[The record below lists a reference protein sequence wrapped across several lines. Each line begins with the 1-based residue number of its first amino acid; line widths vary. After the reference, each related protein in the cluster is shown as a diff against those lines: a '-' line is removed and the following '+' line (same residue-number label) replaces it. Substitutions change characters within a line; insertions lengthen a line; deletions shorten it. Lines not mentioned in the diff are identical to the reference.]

1 MNVLLIIVISIIALC
16 AIYGYWKGFIRMLFS
31 VISLAATIVLVM
43 AVTPYIS
50 NFLINKTST
59 YNNLKVKVTQAFIG
73 AGGKEVEF
81 LSPEQMLEAYN
92 VPEGVKD
99 LLVKNNNRETYE
111 NLMVT
116 AFDEYVS
123 SYVAKMIINS
133 LSFIFAFLMI
143 TVIMKMTIFSLDIFT
158 KLPIIKGINKT
169 VGLLA
174 GIAQGV
180 VIVWIVFIGA
190 TIFLNES
197 AGQEFSKMVN
207 ESVFL
212 SFLYKTNFIMG
223 FVDGLV

>member
-50 NFLINKTST
+50 DFLINKTST

-123 SYVAKMIINS
+123 S
-133 LSFIFAFLMI
+133 
-143 TVIMKMTIFSLDIFT
+143 
-158 KLPIIKGINKT
+158 
-169 VGLLA
+169 
-174 GIAQGV
+174 
-180 VIVWIVFIGA
+180 
-190 TIFLNES
+190 
-197 AGQEFSKMVN
+197 
-207 ESVFL
+207 
-212 SFLYKTNFIMG
+212 
-223 FVDGLV
+223 